1 MTHNFFSP
9 FILQT
14 FRQTSH
20 TSKMLLLEL
29 LSRLQNSNTSHYSEI
44 SSLNELNIKSCLL
57 LTKFSI
63 PFNLRIYMTSYLF
76 SFLTVTTHAL
86 HLMSLS
92 SNHHHHS
99 KLLINPSDML
109 HLIFG
114 TSSLHHSEFLIRII
128 HPLSATF
135 IWTCRFNFIH
145 SAITFHHFFTVSLW
159 AQNLPFQKILSSTL
173 VCLLCFCLSDWS
185 HGSRPFI
192 GLTCICS
199 SVLCFSSI
207 ISVLVIPKCGRLS
220 WPALWSTFRCT
231 IK

>member
-92 SNHHHHS
+92 SNHHHYS
-99 KLLINPSDML
+99 KSLIDPSDML

-114 TSSLHHSEFLIRII
+114 TNSLHHSVFLIRII
-128 HPLSATF
+128 HP
-135 IWTCRFNFIH
+135 
-145 SAITFHHFFTVSLW
+145 
-159 AQNLPFQKILSSTL
+159 P
-173 VCLLCFCLSDWS
+173 LSDL
-185 HGSRPFI
+185 HLNMP
-192 GLTCICS
+192 
-199 SVLCFSSI
+199 V
-207 ISVLVIPKCGRLS
+207 
-220 WPALWSTFRCT
+220 
-231 IK
+231 